1 MNDTLQEYMDKGY
14 SIVWDID
21 GTLTEARWAGK
32 DLHMF
37 NETSY
42 SLKKLHFDR
51 KNLHIKPLPVMV
63 AMVAKIKGDQYV
75 ISNTHD
81 SIEDRNKDVVLDE
94 FFPKIIKERRFY
106 TRTRMDKIE
115 VLQILAE
122 KDPEKNFVFISDS
135 LEELIEAND
144 YFHDNG
150 IGNVSFY
157 HTSSLF
163 L

>member
-1 MNDTLQEYMDKGY
+1 MNDTLQRYMDDGY
-14 SIVWDID
+14 AIVWDID

-32 DLHMF
+32 DLHTF
-37 NETSY
+37 NETAY
-42 SLKKLHFDR
+42 SLKKLHFAGE
-51 KNLHIKPLPVMV
+51 NLHIRPLPVMV
-63 AMVAKIKGDQYV
+63 KMVAGIKGDQYV

-106 TRTRMDKIE
+106 TRTRQDKIE

-122 KDPEKNFVFISDS
+122 REPEKHFVFISDS
-135 LEELIEAND
+135 LEELIAAND
-144 YFHDNG
+144 YFHNNN
-150 IGNVSFY
+150 IPNVAFY